1 MSTILHLSDLHFGT
15 VADAHNWYNQLAE
28 DLKRELNCDKLDA
41 IILSGDI
48 ANVSEDTEYTAAK
61 TFLDNVCNEF
71 EVEADK
77 VVIVPGNHDLSW
89 LEARKA
95 YRVVPRKERLWL
107 WAKNAY
113 YVVRRKP
120 RIERINVAYVIRENG
135 RIRVRDEELY
145 KRRFLYF
152 STFYENYTGRPYPTE
167 YGSQF
172 SLQHFPNLGLL
183 VLGLNSA
190 WELDHHYKSRISIN
204 TTAISNAL
212 TAIRTRPAWNSTLK
226 LAIWHHPLNSPFE
239 DRLKDH
245 GFIEQLAKA
254 GFRFGLHGHIHKAEK
269 GLYRYDS
276 SDVGRQLAIIG
287 AGTFG
292 APTKE
297 LTPGYPWQYNLL
309 RIEGNTV
316 RVETRRR
323 EELNGAWKPD
333 ARWTRRQGELPT
345 PFYDIEIEKISEA
358 VAEGSTSAFTELE
371 KDDALISYRDKLLN
385 ETRDMDYRGLTRK
398 NDPQSIATLPFDD
411 VYIPQRLVPH
421 DSWAEAHARQ
431 EQVLQRILAGSPT
444 IEDAVKLEEEYAR
457 LASDR
462 WKPAIKLQPGET
474 SISAFFERVRHG
486 VVLGEPGVGKSSLA
500 RYITRTIARGM
511 KTTSVGSGWSNGLI
525 PITVRVA
532 DLADELSRQ
541 PEQTLAEF
549 ISLSMMKIGGDVL
562 REAVSD
568 AIVQG
573 SAIIIIEG
581 IDEVPEY
588 GDRVQ
593 VVKTVDK
600 CIREFAANRFVITSR
615 PSGYIPLAGAIA
627 HFKLSK
633 FSYEEIRRYIMA
645 WHYALE
651 RQRNEDFPDLGRAQQ
666 KASDSYAEIGKN
678 QRLVEFS
685 TNPLLL
691 TLIILLQQQ
700 GIRLPTRRVQLYKLV
715 VDVLMDI
722 WKYWRAEGNVSG
734 KSKNGELSTIQLI
747 QVWAC
752 IAEWAHRTRPNG
764 VLHRAVLMRNI
775 SNIVE
780 KKGLP
785 AESSGDSIQAYL
797 DAASKRAG
805 ILEERAPDL
814 FAFWH
819 PTFEEYLAGIE
830 LVTPASSGL
839 FRLLP
844 LRNDPRWR
852 EVILL
857 AVAYVGTIEHDE
869 ETATAIVE
877 AISSQTPDPVWEPL
891 VSTYLRLAVACISD
905 SPGIERNT
913 VESALLRLAETV
925 QRLPYGPLI
934 QAFVNAIR
942 SLPDLALSPEAI
954 TAISSLA
961 RHPNEFVRTE
971 VARLFANVAETNPAA
986 RDWCLALFDDPYYEV
1001 KYHAALGLVKAGD
1014 HRYEVWR
1021 MLMSFGVML
1030 DINPELREYLSQGS
1044 DEAADALRTCLDSPY
1059 QNIQF
1064 LAARFL
1070 VQMNRVDE
1078 KVVDAL
1084 IRSLSIEEVSD
1095 LETCERLL
1103 ANLNLSQDWVLS
1115 RIYDH
1120 LTDESHNVRF
1130 GVANFLYKGQRREAQ
1145 VLDAITSCLASEDL
1159 NVRWQAADLL
1169 WEHGLHSENI
1179 REAAASCLESESIS
1193 LRGAVAN
1200 TLRKMNHAADRVV
1213 ISELFCLTQ
1222 SDPIDAA
1229 KRLLRDGKEREKV
1242 IKALYDHLTDDDHLV
1257 RVHAANLLVAQGEVG
1272 RPVLE
1277 ALKSCLRSDHH
1288 PARRYA
1294 WWTLNEL
1301 GMLEGVLE
1309 ALVRKLATEGPF
1321 WRPQA
1326 KDSITTFIDRSKLS
1340 KVEVESTMLPLLES
1354 DDAAIRSTVAELLLD
1369 WGIATEQSIKVL
1381 VALLTADIQENM
1393 EVFRKLLNE
1402 KRLELND
1409 GARLLALVEARD
1421 GNGPIKRNA
1430 RALLYQWLWR
1440 QQAAKNI
1447 SP

>member
-15 VADAHNWYNQLAE
+15 VADAQNWYNQLAE

-61 TFLDNVCNEF
+61 IFLDNVCSEF
-71 EVEADK
+71 KVEADK

-89 LEARKA
+89 MLAKKA
-95 YRVVPRKERLWL
+95 YSLVPRKERLWL
-107 WAKNAY
+107 LAKKAY

-120 RIERINVAYVIRENG
+120 RIEQINEAYVIRENR
-135 RIRVRDEELY
+135 RISVRDEELY

-152 STFYENYTGRPYPTE
+152 STFYENYTGRSYPTE

-172 SLQHFPNLGLL
+172 DLQHFPNLNLL

-190 WELDHHYKSRISIN
+190 WELDHHYKSRVSIN

-212 TAIRTRPAWNSTLK
+212 TEVRNRSEWNNTLK
-226 LAIWHHPLNSPFE
+226 LAVWHHPLNSSSE
-239 DRLKDH
+239 DRIKDH

-254 GFRFGLHGHIHKAEK
+254 GFRFGLHGHIHKVEK
-269 GLYRYDS
+269 GLHSYDS
-276 SDVGRQLAIIG
+276 SDIGRQLAIIG

-345 PFYDIEIEKISEA
+345 PFYDIEIERVSEA
-358 VAEGSTSAFTELE
+358 VAEGSKSAFTELE

-398 NDPQSIATLPFDD
+398 NDPQSIATFPFDN

-431 EQVLQRILAGSPT
+431 EQLLQRILAGSPT
-444 IEDAVKLEEEYAR
+444 IEDAAKLEEEYAR
-457 LASDR
+457 LASDQ
-462 WKPAIKLQPGET
+462 WKPVVKLEPGET
-474 SISAFFERVRHG
+474 SISAFFARVRHG

-500 RYITRTIARGM
+500 RYLTRTIARGM
-511 KTTSVGSGWSNGLI
+511 KTASVGPGWSNGLI

-532 DLADELSRQ
+532 ELADELSRQ

-633 FSYEEIRRYIMA
+633 FSHEEIRRYIMA

-651 RQRNEDFPDLGRAQQ
+651 RQRNEDFPDLGRARQ
-666 KASDSYAEIGKN
+666 KASDSYAEIAKN
-678 QRLVEFS
+678 QKLLEFS

-722 WKYWRAEGNVSG
+722 WNYWRTEGNVSG
-734 KSKNGELSTIQLI
+734 KITNGEFSTTQLI

-764 VLHRAVLMRNI
+764 VLHRAVLMREI
-775 SNIVE
+775 SNIIK

-785 AESSGDSIQAYL
+785 AESSSDGIQAYL

-877 AISSQTPDPVWEPL
+877 AIASQTPDPVWEPL
-891 VSTYLRLAVACISD
+891 VLTYLRLAVACISD
-905 SPGIERNT
+905 SPGIKRNT

-934 QAFVNAIR
+934 QVFVNAIR

-971 VARLFANVAETNPAA
+971 IARLFANVAETNPAA

-1021 MLMSFGVML
+1021 MLMSFGVVL
-1030 DINPELREYLSQGS
+1030 DINPELREYLSHGNE
-1044 DEAADALRTCLDSPY
+1044 EAANALRTCLSSPD
-1059 QNIQF
+1059 QDIRF

-1070 VQMNRVDE
+1070 VQMNRIDE
-1078 KVVDAL
+1078 AVVTTL
-1084 IRSLSIEEVSD
+1084 IRSLAIEEVHD
-1095 LETCERLL
+1095 LEICEGLL
-1103 ANLNLSQDWVLS
+1103 VNLVHSKDWVLGK
-1115 RIYDH
+1115 IYDH
-1120 LTDESHNVRF
+1120 LTDESDSVRF
-1130 GVANFLYKGQRREAQ
+1130 GVANFLYKNQRREDG
-1145 VLDAITSCLASEDL
+1145 VLEGIASCLVSEDL
-1159 NVRWQAADLL
+1159 SVRWQAADLL
-1169 WEHGLHSENI
+1169 WEHGLHSEEVK
-1179 REAAASCLESESIS
+1179 EAAASCLESDSVS
-1193 LRGAVAN
+1193 LRGAVSN
-1200 TLRKMNHAADRVV
+1200 TLRKMNYAIDRVV
-1213 ISELFCLTQ
+1213 ASELFCLTQ
-1222 SDPIDAA
+1222 SDPINAA
-1229 KRLLRDGKEREKV
+1229 QRLLKDGKEKEKV
-1242 IKALYDHLTDDDHLV
+1242 IEALYARLTDDDYLV
-1257 RVHAANLLVAQGEVG
+1257 RAHAASLLVKQGDVSE
-1272 RPVLE
+1272 PVLE
-1277 ALKSCLRSDHH
+1277 ALRSCLWSDRHH
-1288 PARRYA
+1288 ARFYA
-1294 WWTLNEL
+1294 WWELNEL

-1309 ALVRKLATEGPF
+1309 ALVKTLATEGPF

-1326 KDSITTFIDRSKLS
+1326 KDSITRFIDRSKLD
-1340 KVEVESTMLPLLES
+1340 KLEVEKVMLPLLENN
-1354 DDAAIRSTVAELLLD
+1354 DTAVRSTAAELLLD
-1369 WGIATEQSIKVL
+1369 WRIATERSIEVL
-1381 VALLTADIQENM
+1381 VTLLTADIQENM
-1393 EVFRKLLNE
+1393 EVFRELLNE

-1409 GARLLALVEARD
+1409 GTRLLALVEARD
-1421 GNGPIKRNA
+1421 EDGPIKRNA

-1440 QQAAKNI
+1440 QQAAKNV